1 MIPEEEQTFLV
12 LDDTECVIDNL
23 LETLLPDKKQTILV
37 VDDTEIN
44 IDILLEILSDDYNVH
59 VATDGESALSSVEK
73 FQPDLI
79 LLDIV
84 MPVLNGF
91 DVCSRLKANKN
102 TQGIPVIF
110 VTSLTDVPDETHGL
124 ELGAVDYITKPFN
137 PVIIRARIKNHLEL
151 KRHRDLMDLLIEM
164 KSHELAEAYNQL
176 KIIYENNKNLHL
188 PSMKITY
195 GCA

>member
-1 MIPEEEQTFLV
+1 MIPEEKQTFLV

-37 VDDTEIN
+37 ADDTEIN
-44 IDILLEILSDDYNVH
+44 IDILLEILSNDYNVH

-176 KIIYENNKNLHL
+176 KIIYENNKNLNL
-188 PSMKITY
+188 PSMKIIY

>member
-1 MIPEEEQTFLV
+1 MIPEEKQTFLV

-44 IDILLEILSDDYNVH
+44 IDILLEILSNDYNVH
-59 VATDGESALSSVEK
+59 VATDGESALNSVEK

-137 PVIIRARIKNHLEL
+137 PVIIKARIKNHLEL

-188 PSMKITY
+188 PSMKTIY
-195 GCA
+195 GCV

>member
-1 MIPEEEQTFLV
+1 MTPEENQTFLA
-12 LDDTECVIDNL
+12 LDDTESVIDNL

-44 IDILLEILSDDYNVH
+44 IEILLEMLSNDYSVH
-59 VATDGESALSSVEK
+59 VATDGESALESVAR

-79 LLDIV
+79 LLDVV
-84 MPVLNGF
+84 MPILNGF

-102 TQGIPVIF
+102 TEGIPIIF
-110 VTSLTDVPDETHGL
+110 VTSLADVPDETHGL

-137 PVIIRARIKNHLEL
+137 PVIVKARIKNHLEL
-151 KRHRDLMDLLIEM
+151 KRHRDLMDLMIEM

-176 KIIYENNKNLHL
+176 KIIYENNTQLRL
-188 PSMKITY
+188 V
-195 GCA
+195 

>member
-1 MIPEEEQTFLV
+1 MMPEENQTFLA
-12 LDDTECVIDNL
+12 LDDTESVIDNL

-44 IDILLEILSDDYNVH
+44 IEILLEMLSNDYSVH
-59 VATDGESALSSVEK
+59 VATDGESALESVER

-79 LLDIV
+79 LLDVV

-91 DVCSRLKANKN
+91 DVCSRLKGNKN
-102 TQGIPVIF
+102 TEGIPIIF
-110 VTSLTDVPDETHGL
+110 VTSLADVPDETHGL

-137 PVIIRARIKNHLEL
+137 PVIVKARIKNHLEL
-151 KRHRDLMDLLIEM
+151 KRHRDLMDLMIEM

-176 KIIYENNKNLHL
+176 KIIYENNTQLRL
-188 PSMKITY
+188 
-195 GCA
+195 A